1 MTARQMRPPA
11 RPARVVGKT
20 GALGP
25 PPLKAPVPPSR
36 RAAIA
41 PALLLAPEKTGA
53 AEEEAMKALFN
64 LALLLVLLLLVFT
77 DAGRDLAAEV
87 LWSAHEQL
95 TAYITQALQDPPR

>member
-1 MTARQMRPPA
+1 
-11 RPARVVGKT
+11 
-20 GALGP
+20 
-25 PPLKAPVPPSR
+25 
-36 RAAIA
+36 
-41 PALLLAPEKTGA
+41 
-53 AEEEAMKALFN
+53 MKALFN